1 MILLI
6 FVFLIIVLIEAP
18 KIAHIHIEGKQT
30 KGAVIATKDVAKIK
44 FSSLGKKAVA
54 AVIATTQ
61 AFGFIN

>member
-1 MILLI
+1 MIQKL
-6 FVFLIIVLIEAP
+6 P
-18 KIAHIHIEGKQT
+18 KYKLRENKRKVQLT
-30 KGAVIATKDVAKIK
+30 ATKEVATIK